1 MRPFYFHKP
10 KFKLMT
16 FQTKKNLPFFL
27 IVLLIACSD
36 KKTQQTETTEGVAT
50 EEIVVVENTDTVMVN
65 DETKAH
71 VSDLLNQYYD
81 LQSALV
87 GNDIEKAKSAG
98 EKMYEMIAS
107 FDIASLQDNIAT
119 GYKDIAN
126 KIQNNAQVISE
137 VEDIEVQR
145 EHFASITDG
154 MYKMVKTYDANEE
167 AVYYTH
173 CPMAFD
179 NNGGYWLS
187 KDKEIKNPYF
197 GSKMLKCGSV
207 KETIAEN

>member
-1 MRPFYFHKP
+1 
-10 KFKLMT
+10 MT
-16 FQTKKNLPFFL
+16 FQTKKILPFFL
-27 IVLLIACSD
+27 IVLVFACSENKSD
-36 KKTQQTETTEGVAT
+36 QTGTTESVT
-50 EEIVVVENTDTVMVN
+50 TDEIVVVENADTVTVN
-65 DETKAH
+65 DETRAH
-71 VSDLLNQYYD
+71 VSSMLNQYYD

-87 GNDIEKAKSAG
+87 GDDVEKAKSAG
-98 EKMYEMIAS
+98 EKLYDMIAS
-107 FDIASLQDNIAT
+107 FDITSLQDNIAT
-119 GYKDIAN
+119 GYNDLAT
-126 KIQNNAQVISE
+126 KIQSNAQVISE

-154 MYKMVKTYDANEE
+154 MYKMVKTYDANDE
-167 AVYYTH
+167 AIYYTH

-207 KETIAEN
+207 KETISEN